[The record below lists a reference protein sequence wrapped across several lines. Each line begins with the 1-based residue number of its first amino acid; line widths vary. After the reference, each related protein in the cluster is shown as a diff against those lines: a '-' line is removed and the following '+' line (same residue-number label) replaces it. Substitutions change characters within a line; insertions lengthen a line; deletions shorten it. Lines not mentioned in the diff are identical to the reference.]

1 VSGSAPDSASESATF
16 DPPVLARLIE
26 LLAQQSIAA
35 TEHFEEL
42 LPGLRR
48 LLGDE
53 ALARVRGQIAGMR
66 FGDALLELT
75 ANPAFVAALKA
86 RRHVDLKT

>member
-1 VSGSAPDSASESATF
+1 
-16 DPPVLARLIE
+16 
-26 LLAQQSIAA
+26 
-35 TEHFEEL
+35 
-42 LPGLRR
+42 
-48 LLGDE
+48 
-53 ALARVRGQIAGMR
+53 VREQIAGMR